1 MATGADALS
10 RGAEGGAMRHDAS
23 CFYCVKD
30 QRLSDLMIEVAPLEV
45 STLFLFREQSY
56 RGRCLVAFRDHA
68 RELFELDQ
76 GELGAYAR
84 DLARAARAVQRAV
97 SPDKINYGAFADK
110 QGHLH
115 VHLVPKAS
123 GGRSWGGMFDMM
135 PEPRRLLSRD
145 EYDELLGRL
154 RAGLAP

>member
-1 MATGADALS
+1 
-10 RGAEGGAMRHDAS
+10 MRHDAS

-30 QRLSDLMIEVAPLEV
+30 QRLADLMIEVAPLGV

-56 RGRCLVAFRDHA
+56 YGRCIVAFRDHA
-68 RELFELDQ
+68 RELFELTPD
-76 GELGAYAR
+76 ELGVYAR
-84 DLARAARAVQRAV
+84 DLARAACAVQRAV

-115 VHLVPKAS
+115 VHLVPKVKD
-123 GGRSWGGMFDMM
+123 GLSWGGMFDMM
-135 PEPRRLLSRD
+135 PDPKQLLSAG
-145 EYDELLGRL
+145 EYDELVKKL

>member
-1 MATGADALS
+1 
-10 RGAEGGAMRHDAS
+10 MRHDAS

-30 QRLSDLMIEVAPLEV
+30 QRRDDLMIQVAPLEV

-56 RGRCLVAFRDHA
+56 RGRCIVAFRDHA
-68 RELFELDQ
+68 RELFELTPE
-76 GELGAYAR
+76 ELGAYAR
-84 DLARAARAVQRAV
+84 DLARAARSVQGAV

-115 VHLVPKAS
+115 VHLVPKVKD
-123 GGRSWGGMFDMM
+123 GKSWGGMFEMM
-135 PEPRRLLSRD
+135 PEPRELLQPD
-145 EYDELLGRL
+145 EYQGLVTRL